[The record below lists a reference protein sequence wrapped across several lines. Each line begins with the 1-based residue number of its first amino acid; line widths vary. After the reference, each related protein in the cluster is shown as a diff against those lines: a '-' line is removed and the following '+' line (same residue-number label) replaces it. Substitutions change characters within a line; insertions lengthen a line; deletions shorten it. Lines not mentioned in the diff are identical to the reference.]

1 MLEQNVREDQG
12 GVVGV
17 IRRLSLATQLVAV
30 QLVLIMAV
38 LLAVSAVSVEQTRAT
53 FERVEGRRVL
63 ALAESLAAN
72 PTVRLKPV
80 DQAGSPLPATV
91 ASLQSTTGVD
101 LAAVVDMHGDIV
113 VSTDPRLDHTT
124 LPWPEALAEPGRA
137 WSGTVSIR
145 GSDFLAAAV
154 PILSNPDQDDLPT
167 RQLGIAIAAQPNLN
181 RWSSLASSAPTLL
194 TYLGAALL
202 LGVVGSLLLA
212 RWIKRQTLGMEP
224 ADMVALAEQRE
235 AIFSGIAE
243 GVLALDTR
251 DQITFVNPLAANLLS
266 LPANSVGQSLDEL
279 GVEGRLRDVLTDT
292 GEHEA
297 DEVVIR
303 AGRVLV
309 LNRMPVVHNGR
320 TIGSVTTLRDR
331 TELAKVESE
340 LGAFRGTTDLLRA
353 QAHEFGNQLHTISG
367 LIEIGDYDEVVSFVD
382 TLVEKRASLDLT
394 IARRVTD
401 RSVAALLLAKSALAA
416 EKKVTLRVSDR
427 TGLSALKSESSF
439 DVATV
444 LGNLIDN
451 GIDAVVT
458 AGKPD
463 PWVGVEIRQSDT
475 SVELI
480 VSDSG
485 PGIDADLA
493 TEVFEHGYTTKAAQG
508 GERGIGLA
516 LTMMICK
523 RRGGEVVARNTPEGA
538 EFVARM
544 NVTPGGATLTASS
557 ERALA

>member
-1 MLEQNVREDQG
+1 MAI
-12 GVVGV
+12 
-17 IRRLSLATQLVAV
+17 IRRPTLATQLVVV
-30 QLVLIMAV
+30 QLILIAAV
-38 LLAVSAVSVEQTRAT
+38 LVAVSAVSVEQTRAT

-80 DQAGSPLPATV
+80 EQAGAPLPATV
-91 ASLQSTTGVD
+91 TTLQSTTGVD
-101 LAAVVDMHGDIV
+101 LAAVADLAGTVV
-113 VSTDPRLDHTT
+113 VSTDPRLHGTT
-124 LPWPEALAEPGRA
+124 IPWPEVLAEPQRSR
-137 WSGTVSIR
+137 SGTVSIR
-145 GSDFLAAAV
+145 GTDFLAAAV
-154 PILSNPDQDDLPT
+154 PILSDPDRDGQPT
-167 RQLGIAIAAQPNLN
+167 RQLGVAIAGQPSLT
-181 RWSSLASSAPTLL
+181 RWASLGSAAPTLL
-194 TYLGAALL
+194 TYLGAAMF

-251 DQITFVNPLAANLLS
+251 NQITFANPLAVALLS
-266 LPANSVGQSLDEL
+266 LPANAVGQNLRDL
-279 GVEGRLRDVLTDT
+279 GIAGRLHDVLTDSGT
-292 GEHEA
+292 HDP

-320 TIGSVTTLRDR
+320 SIGSVTTLRDR
-331 TELAKVESE
+331 TELAEVESE

-367 LIEIGDYDEVVSFVD
+367 LIEIGEYDEVVGFVD

-394 IARRVTD
+394 IARRVQD
-401 RSVAALLLAKSALAA
+401 RSVAALLLAKAALAA
-416 EKKVTLRVSDR
+416 EKKVVLRISDR
-427 TGLSALKSESSF
+427 TGLSPLRNESSF

-458 AGKPD
+458 AGRD
-463 PWVGVEIRQSDT
+463 DRWVGVEIRQSDT
-475 SVELI
+475 SVELT
-480 VSDSG
+480 VTDSG
-485 PGIDADLA
+485 PGIEAELA

-516 LTMMICK
+516 LTLLICK
-523 RRGGEVVARNTPEGA
+523 RRGGEVVARNTPDGA
-538 EFVARM
+538 QFIARM
-544 NVTPGGATLTASS
+544 TVTPGSAAPAGSEDGAP
-557 ERALA
+557 

>member
-1 MLEQNVREDQG
+1 MA
-12 GVVGV
+12 V
-17 IRRLSLATQLVAV
+17 IGRLSLATQLVLV
-30 QLVLIMAV
+30 QLILIAAV
-38 LLAVSAVSVEQTRAT
+38 LLAVSAVSVEQTRAS
-53 FERVEGRRVL
+53 FERAEGRRVL

-72 PTVRLKPV
+72 PTVRLRPV
-80 DQAGSPLPATV
+80 EQAGSPLPATV
-91 ASLQSTTGVD
+91 TRLQSTTGVD
-101 LAAVVDMHGDIV
+101 LAAVADLEGVIV
-113 VSTDPRLDHTT
+113 VSTDPRLTDTR
-124 LPWPEALAEPGRA
+124 LPWPAALADPQRA
-137 WSGTVSIR
+137 WSGTVRIG
-145 GSDFLAAAV
+145 GSNFLTAAV
-154 PILSNPDQDDLPT
+154 PIFSNPDSDGQPT
-167 RQLGIAIAAQPNLN
+167 RQLGIAIAGQPSLS
-181 RWSSLASSAPTLL
+181 RGAALASSAPTLL
-194 TYLGAALL
+194 TYLGAAML

-251 DQITFVNPLAANLLS
+251 NHITFVNPLAAKLLS
-266 LPANSVGQSLDEL
+266 LPANPVGQSLDEL
-279 GVEGRLRDVLTDT
+279 GIVGRLHEVLTDT
-292 GEHEA
+292 GTHEA

-320 TIGSVTTLRDR
+320 SIGSVTTLRDR
-331 TELAKVESE
+331 TELAEVESE

-367 LIEIGDYDEVVSFVD
+367 LIQIGEYDEVVGFVD

-394 IARRVTD
+394 ITRRVQD
-401 RSVAALLLAKSALAA
+401 PAVSALLLAKAALAA

-427 TGLSALKSESSF
+427 TGLSPLKSESSF

-451 GIDAVVT
+451 GIDAVVS
-458 AGKPD
+458 APGED
-463 PWVGVEIRQSDT
+463 AWVGVEIRQSGT
-475 SVELI
+475 SVEL
-480 VSDSG
+480 VVTDSG
-485 PGIDADLA
+485 PGIDANLA

-516 LTMMICK
+516 LTRLICK
-523 RRGGEVVARNTPEGA
+523 RRGGEVVAQNTPHGA
-538 EFVARM
+538 EFIARM
-544 NVTPGGATLTASS
+544 TVTPGSAPVPSSS
-557 ERALA
+557 ETVSA

>member
-1 MLEQNVREDQG
+1 M
-12 GVVGV
+12 GV
-17 IRRLSLATQLVAV
+17 IRRLSLATQLVSV
-30 QLVLIMAV
+30 QLVLIAAV

-63 ALAESLAAN
+63 AFAESLAAN

-101 LAAVVDMHGDIV
+101 LAAVTDVDGVIV
-113 VSTDPRLDHTT
+113 VSTDPRLDRTT
-124 LPWPEALAEPGRA
+124 LPWPQVLTDPHRA
-137 WSGTVSIR
+137 WSGTANIGGTEVV
-145 GSDFLAAAV
+145 AAAV
-154 PILSNPDQDDLPT
+154 PILSNPDQDNRPT
-167 RQLGIAIAAQPNLN
+167 RQLGIAIAAQPNLS
-181 RWSSLASSAPTLL
+181 RSASLATAAPTLL
-194 TYLGAALL
+194 TYLGAAML

-251 DQITFVNPLAANLLS
+251 DQITFVNPLAATLLA
-266 LPANSVGQSLDEL
+266 LPANSVGQSLDDL
-279 GVEGRLRDVLTDT
+279 GIAGRLRDVLTDT
-292 GEHEA
+292 GEHDA

-320 TIGSVTTLRDR
+320 SIGSVTTLRDR
-331 TELAKVESE
+331 TELAKAESE

-382 TLVEKRASLDLT
+382 TLVEKRVSLDLT

-416 EKKVTLRVSDR
+416 EKKVTLRISDR
-427 TGLSALKSESSF
+427 TGLSPLKSESSF

-451 GIDAVVT
+451 GIDA
-458 AGKPD
+458 ALAEGNDD

-475 SVELI
+475 SLELI
-480 VSDSG
+480 VTDSG
-485 PGIDADLA
+485 PGIDAELA

-516 LTMMICK
+516 LTLLICT
-523 RRGGEVVARNTPEGA
+523 RRGGEVVARNTPDGA
-538 EFVARM
+538 EFIARM
-544 NVTPGGATLTASS
+544 TVTPGA
-557 ERALA
+557 ALAASPERSFA

>member
-1 MLEQNVREDQG
+1 M
-12 GVVGV
+12 
-17 IRRLSLATQLVAV
+17 
-30 QLVLIMAV
+30 
-38 LLAVSAVSVEQTRAT
+38 
-53 FERVEGRRVL
+53 L
-63 ALAESLAAN
+63 ALAELLAAN
-72 PTVRLKPV
+72 PTVRLEPV
-80 DQAGSPLPATV
+80 DQAGSALPATV

-101 LAAVVDMHGDIV
+101 LAAVADLQGVIV
-113 VSTDPRLDHTT
+113 VSTDPRLEPHD
-124 LPWPEALAEPGRA
+124 PAWPQVLADPQRA
-137 WSGTVSIR
+137 WSGTVSI
-145 GSDFLAAAV
+145 GSSEVLAAAV
-154 PILSNPDQDDLPT
+154 PILSNPDQDNRPT
-167 RQLGIAIAAQPNLN
+167 RQLGIAIAAQPNLS
-181 RWSSLASSAPTLL
+181 RWASLALSAPTLL
-194 TYLGAALL
+194 TYLGAAML

-243 GVLALDTR
+243 GVLALDMR
-251 DQITFVNPLAANLLS
+251 DQITFVNPLAATLLS
-266 LPANSVGQSLDEL
+266 LPANSVGQSLDDL
-279 GVEGRLRDVLTDT
+279 GIAGRLRDVLTDT
-292 GEHEA
+292 GKHDA

-320 TIGSVTTLRDR
+320 SIGSVTTLRDR

-367 LIEIGDYDEVVSFVD
+367 LIEIGDYDEVVTFVD

-394 IARRVTD
+394 IARRVQD
-401 RSVAALLLAKSALAA
+401 RSVAALLLAKAALAA
-416 EKKVTLRVSDR
+416 EKKVILRISDR
-427 TGLSALKSESSF
+427 TGLTPLRSESSF

-451 GIDAVVT
+451 GIDAVIT
-458 AGKPD
+458 EGIED

-480 VSDSG
+480 VTDSG
-485 PGIDADLA
+485 PGIDAELA

-516 LTMMICK
+516 LTLLICK
-523 RRGGEVVARNTPEGA
+523 RRGGEVVAQNTSDGA

-544 NVTPGGATLTASS
+544 TVTPAAATLTASP
-557 ERALA
+557 EGALA

>member
-1 MLEQNVREDQG
+1 MA
-12 GVVGV
+12 VV
-17 IRRLSLATQLVAV
+17 RRLSLATQLVAV
-30 QLVLIMAV
+30 QLVLIVAV

-63 ALAESLAAN
+63 AFAESLAAN

-91 ASLQSTTGVD
+91 AGLQSVTGVD
-101 LAAVVDMHGDIV
+101 LAAVADLKGVIV
-113 VSTDPRLDHTT
+113 VSTDPRLDRTT
-124 LPWPEALAEPGRA
+124 LPWPQVLAEPERA
-137 WSGTVSIR
+137 WSGTVSIG
-145 GSDFLAAAV
+145 GSEVLAAAV
-154 PILSNPDQDDLPT
+154 PILSNPDQDNQPI
-167 RQLGIAIAAQPNLN
+167 RQLGIAIAAQPNLS
-181 RWSSLASSAPTLL
+181 RWSSLASAAPTLL
-194 TYLGAALL
+194 TYLGAAML
-202 LGVVGSLLLA
+202 LGVIGSLLLA

-251 DQITFVNPLAANLLS
+251 NQITFVNPLAASLLS
-266 LPANSVGQSLDEL
+266 LPVNSVGQSLDDL
-279 GVEGRLRDVLTDT
+279 GIGGRLRDVLTDS
-292 GEHEA
+292 GEHDP

-309 LNRMPVVHNGR
+309 LNRMPVVHNDR
-320 TIGSVTTLRDR
+320 SIGSVTTLRDR
-331 TELAKVESE
+331 TELAKAESE

-367 LIEIGDYDEVVSFVD
+367 LIEIGDYDEVVTFVD

-394 IARRVTD
+394 IARRVQD
-401 RSVAALLLAKSALAA
+401 RSVAALLLAKAALAA

-427 TGLSALKSESSF
+427 TGLSPLKSESSF

-451 GIDAVVT
+451 GIDAVV
-458 AGKPD
+458 AEGKQD

-475 SVELI
+475 SVEL
-480 VSDSG
+480 VVTDSG
-485 PGIDADLA
+485 PGIDAELA
-493 TEVFEHGYTTKAAQG
+493 TEVFEHGFTTKAAQG

-516 LTMMICK
+516 LTLLICK
-523 RRGGEVVARNTPEGA
+523 RRGGEVVAQNTPDGA

-544 NVTPGGATLTASS
+544 TVTPGSSTLAATS
-557 ERALA
+557 ERLMA

>member
-1 MLEQNVREDQG
+1 M
-12 GVVGV
+12 GV

-30 QLVLIMAV
+30 QLVLIAAV

-63 ALAESLAAN
+63 AFAESLAAN

-101 LAAVVDMHGDIV
+101 LAAVADLNGVIV
-113 VSTDPRLDHTT
+113 VSTDPRLDRTT
-124 LPWPEALAEPGRA
+124 LPWPQVLAEPQRA
-137 WSGTVSIR
+137 WSETVSIR
-145 GSDFLAAAV
+145 GSEVLAAAV
-154 PILSNPDQDDLPT
+154 PILSNPDQDNQPT
-167 RQLGIAIAAQPNLN
+167 RQLGIAIAAQPNLS
-181 RWSSLASSAPTLL
+181 RWSSLATAAPTLL
-194 TYLGAALL
+194 TYLGAAML

-251 DQITFVNPLAANLLS
+251 NQITFVNPLAATLLS
-266 LPANSVGQSLDEL
+266 LPANSAGQSLDDL
-279 GVEGRLRDVLTDT
+279 GIGGRLRDVLTDT
-292 GEHEA
+292 GEHDA

-320 TIGSVTTLRDR
+320 SIGSVTTLRDR

-394 IARRVTD
+394 IARRVQD
-401 RSVAALLLAKSALAA
+401 RSVAALLLAKAALAA
-416 EKKVTLRVSDR
+416 EKKVTLRISDR
-427 TGLSALKSESSF
+427 TGLTPLKSESSF

-458 AGKPD
+458 EGKQD

-475 SVELI
+475 SVEL
-480 VSDSG
+480 VVTDSG

-516 LTMMICK
+516 LTLLICK
-523 RRGGEVVARNTPEGA
+523 RRGGEVVARNTPDGA

-544 NVTPGGATLTASS
+544 TVTPGAATLAASS

>member
-1 MLEQNVREDQG
+1 M
-12 GVVGV
+12 GVF
-17 IRRLSLATQLVAV
+17 RRLSLATQLVAV
-30 QLVLIMAV
+30 QLILIAAV

-63 ALAESLAAN
+63 ALAELLAAN
-72 PTVRLKPV
+72 PTVRLEPV
-80 DQAGSPLPATV
+80 DQAGSALPATV
-91 ASLQSTTGVD
+91 ASLQSTTSVD
-101 LAAVVDMHGDIV
+101 LAAVADLKGVIV
-113 VSTDPRLDHTT
+113 VSTDPRLNRTT
-124 LPWPEALAEPGRA
+124 LPWPQALADPQRA
-137 WSGTVSIR
+137 WSGTVSID
-145 GSDFLAAAV
+145 GSEVLAAAV
-154 PILSNPDQDDLPT
+154 PILSNPDHDNRPI
-167 RQLGIAIAAQPNLN
+167 RQLGIAIAAQPNLS
-181 RWSSLASSAPTLL
+181 RLASLASAAPTLL
-194 TYLGAALL
+194 TYLGAAML
-202 LGVVGSLLLA
+202 LGVFGSLLLA

-251 DQITFVNPLAANLLS
+251 DQITFVNPLAATLLS
-266 LPANSVGQSLDEL
+266 LPANSVGQSLDDL
-279 GVEGRLRDVLTDT
+279 GIAGRLRDVLTDT
-292 GEHEA
+292 GEHDA

-320 TIGSVTTLRDR
+320 SIGSVTTLRDR

-367 LIEIGDYDEVVSFVD
+367 LIEIGDYDEVVTFVD

-394 IARRVTD
+394 IARRVQD
-401 RSVAALLLAKSALAA
+401 RSVAALLLAKAALAA
-416 EKKVTLRVSDR
+416 EKKVTLRISDR
-427 TGLSALKSESSF
+427 TGLTPLRSESSF

-458 AGKPD
+458 EGEHD

-480 VSDSG
+480 VTDSG
-485 PGIDADLA
+485 PGIDAELA

-516 LTMMICK
+516 LTLLICK
-523 RRGGEVVARNTPEGA
+523 RRGGEVVAQNTSDGA

-544 NVTPGGATLTASS
+544 TVTPAAATLTASP
-557 ERALA
+557 EGALA

>member
-1 MLEQNVREDQG
+1 MAT
-12 GVVGV
+12 
-17 IRRLSLATQLVAV
+17 IRRLSLATQLVLV
-30 QLVLIMAV
+30 QLILIAAV

-80 DQAGSPLPATV
+80 EQAGAPLPATV
-91 ASLQSTTGVD
+91 TTLQSTTGVD
-101 LAAVVDMHGDIV
+101 LAAVADLAGVVV
-113 VSTDPRLDHTT
+113 VSTDPRLNGTT
-124 LPWPEALAEPGRA
+124 IPWPEVLAEPQRSR
-137 WSGTVSIR
+137 SGTVDIR
-145 GSDFLAAAV
+145 GTEYLTAAV
-154 PILSNPDQDDLPT
+154 PILSNPDQDDRPA
-167 RQLGIAIAAQPNLN
+167 RQLGIAVAAQTSLT
-181 RWSSLASSAPTLL
+181 RWSSLVSAAPTLL
-194 TYLGAALL
+194 TYLGAAMF

-251 DQITFVNPLAANLLS
+251 NQITFVNPLATALLS
-266 LPANSVGQSLDEL
+266 LPADSIGQSLSEL
-279 GVEGRLRDVLTDT
+279 GIGGRLLDVLTDA
-292 GEHEA
+292 GSHGP

-331 TELAKVESE
+331 TELAEVESE

-367 LIEIGDYDEVVSFVD
+367 LIQIGEYDEVVSFVD

-394 IARRVTD
+394 IARRVQD
-401 RSVAALLLAKSALAA
+401 SSVAALLLAKAALAA

-427 TGLSALKSESSF
+427 TGLSSLRTESSF

-458 AGKPD
+458 AGRED
-463 PWVGVEIRQSDT
+463 RWVGVEIRQSGT
-475 SVELI
+475 SVELA
-480 VSDSG
+480 VTDSG
-485 PGIDADLA
+485 PGIDAELA

-516 LTMMICK
+516 LTLLTCR
-523 RRGGEVVARNTPEGA
+523 RRGGEVVARNTADGA
-538 EFVARM
+538 QFIARM
-544 NVTPGGATLTASS
+544 TVSPAPSNTPSPDRAS
-557 ERALA
+557 A

>member
-1 MLEQNVREDQG
+1 M
-12 GVVGV
+12 GV

-101 LAAVVDMHGDIV
+101 LAAVADMHGDIV

-167 RQLGIAIAAQPNLN
+167 RQLGIAIAAQPNLS

-279 GVEGRLRDVLTDT
+279 GIEGRLRDVLTDT

-320 TIGSVTTLRDR
+320 SIGSVTTLRDR

-427 TGLSALKSESSF
+427 TGLSPLKSESSF

-458 AGKPD
+458 EGKHD

-544 NVTPGGATLTASS
+544 NVTPGGATLPASS

>member
-1 MLEQNVREDQG
+1 
-12 GVVGV
+12 
-17 IRRLSLATQLVAV
+17 V
-30 QLVLIMAV
+30 QLVLIAAV

-63 ALAESLAAN
+63 ASAEYLAAN

-80 DQAGSPLPATV
+80 GQAGAPLPPSV

-101 LAAVVDMHGDIV
+101 LAAVADPAGVIV
-113 VSTDPRLDHTT
+113 ASTDPRLERMT
-124 LPWPEALAEPGRA
+124 LPWPEVLAEPQRA
-137 WSGTVSIR
+137 WSGTVTIL
-145 GSDFLAAAV
+145 GAEVVAAAV
-154 PILSNPDQDDLPT
+154 PILSNPDQDNQPT
-167 RQLGIAIAAQPNLN
+167 RQLGIAIAAQPNLS
-181 RWSSLASSAPTLL
+181 RWSSLATAAPTLL
-194 TYLGAALL
+194 TYLGAAML
-202 LGVVGSLLLA
+202 LGIAGSLLLA

-251 DQITFVNPLAANLLS
+251 NQITFVNPLAATLLS
-266 LPANSVGQSLDEL
+266 LPTNSVGQSLDDL
-279 GVEGRLRDVLTDT
+279 GIVGRLHDVLTDS
-292 GEHEA
+292 GEHDP

-320 TIGSVTTLRDR
+320 SIGSVTTLRDR

-367 LIEIGDYDEVVSFVD
+367 LIEIGEYGEVVTFVD
-382 TLVEKRASLDLT
+382 TLVEKRASLDLA
-394 IARRVTD
+394 IARRVQD
-401 RSVAALLLAKSALAA
+401 HSVAALLLAKAALAA
-416 EKKVTLRVSDR
+416 ERKVTLRVSDR
-427 TGLSALKSESSF
+427 TGLSPLRGDSSF

-458 AGKPD
+458 EGKPD

-475 SVELI
+475 SVEL
-480 VSDSG
+480 VVNDSG
-485 PGIDADLA
+485 PGIDAELA
-493 TEVFEHGYTTKAAQG
+493 TEVFEHGFTTKAAQG

-516 LTMMICK
+516 LTLLICK
-523 RRGGEVVARNTPEGA
+523 RRGGEVVAQNTPDGA

-544 NVTPGGATLTASS
+544 TVTPGSATLSANS
-557 ERALA
+557 ERSLA

>member
-1 MLEQNVREDQG
+1 MR
-12 GVVGV
+12 V
-17 IRRLSLATQLVAV
+17 IRRLSLASQLVAV
-30 QLVLIMAV
+30 QLILIAAV

-80 DQAGSPLPATV
+80 AEAGAPLPAVV
-91 ASLQSTTGVD
+91 ATLQSTTGVN
-101 LAAVVDMHGDIV
+101 LAAVAELDGVIV
-113 VSTDPRLDHTT
+113 VSTDPRLDGTL
-124 LPWPEALAEPGRA
+124 LPWPAALAKPQRA
-137 WSGTVSIR
+137 WAGTVRLGGAEVI
-145 GSDFLAAAV
+145 AATV

-167 RQLGIAIAAQPNLN
+167 RQLGIAIAAQPNLS
-181 RWSSLASSAPTLL
+181 RSASLASAAPTLL
-194 TYLGAALL
+194 TYLGAAML
-202 LGVVGSLLLA
+202 LGVAGSLLLA

-243 GVLALDTR
+243 GVLALNPQN
-251 DQITFVNPLAANLLS
+251 QITFVNPLAARLLS
-266 LPANSVGQSLDEL
+266 LPVNSVGQSLEDL
-279 GVEGRLRDVLTDT
+279 GIGGRLRDVLTDT
-292 GEHEA
+292 GEHDR

-320 TIGSVTTLRDR
+320 SIGSVTTLRDR

-367 LIEIGDYDEVVSFVD
+367 LIQIGDYEEVVAFVD
-382 TLVEKRASLDLT
+382 TLVEKRVALDLT
-394 IARRVTD
+394 IARRVQD
-401 RSVAALLLAKSALAA
+401 RSVAALLLAKAALAA

-427 TGLSALKSESSF
+427 TGLSPLKSESSF

-458 AGKPD
+458 GGQLD
-463 PWVGVEIRQSDT
+463 PWVAVEIRQSDA
-475 SVELI
+475 SVEL
-480 VSDSG
+480 VVTDSG
-485 PGIDADLA
+485 PGIDAELA
-493 TEVFEHGYTTKAAQG
+493 MEVFEHGYTTKAAQG

-516 LTMMICK
+516 LTLLICR
-523 RRGGEVVARNTPEGA
+523 RRGGEVVARNTPDGA

-544 NVTPGGATLTASS
+544 TVTPAAALAAPS

>member
-1 MLEQNVREDQG
+1 V
-12 GVVGV
+12 GVV
-17 IRRLSLATQLVAV
+17 RRLSLATQLVAV
-30 QLVLIMAV
+30 QLVLISAV

-80 DQAGSPLPATV
+80 GQAGSPLPATV

-101 LAAVVDMHGDIV
+101 LAAVADLHGVIV
-113 VSTDPRLDHTT
+113 VSTDPLLDNTA
-124 LPWPEALAEPGRA
+124 LAWPEVLAEPHRA
-137 WSGTVSIR
+137 WSGTVVIGDSTM
-145 GSDFLAAAV
+145 LAAAV
-154 PILSNPDQDDLPT
+154 PILSNPDQDNQPT
-167 RQLGIAIAAQPNLN
+167 RQLGIAIAAQPDLS
-181 RWSSLASSAPTLL
+181 RWASLATAAPTLL
-194 TYLGAALL
+194 TYLGAAMV

-235 AIFSGIAE
+235 AIFAGIAE

-251 DQITFVNPLAANLLS
+251 DRITFVNPLASTLLS
-266 LPANSVGQSLDEL
+266 LPVNSVGQSLDDL
-279 GVEGRLRDVLTDT
+279 GIGGRLRDVLTDVS
-292 GEHEA
+292 EHDA

-320 TIGSVTTLRDR
+320 LIGSVTTLRDR

-353 QAHEFGNQLHTISG
+353 QAHEFANQLHTVSG
-367 LIEIGDYDEVVSFVD
+367 LIEIGEYEEVVSFVE

-394 IARRVTD
+394 VARRVQD
-401 RSVAALLLAKSALAA
+401 RSVAALLLAKAALAA
-416 EKKVTLRVSDR
+416 EKRVTLRISDR
-427 TGLSALKSESSF
+427 TGLTPLKSESSF

-451 GIDAVVT
+451 GIDAVE
-458 AGKPD
+458 GQQD

-475 SVELI
+475 TVELI
-480 VSDSG
+480 VTDSG
-485 PGIDADLA
+485 PGIDANLA

-516 LTMMICK
+516 LTTLICK
-523 RRGGEVVARNTPEGA
+523 RRGGEVVAQNNSDGA

-544 NVTPGGATLTASS
+544 TVTPGTAALAASS
-557 ERALA
+557 ERAPA

>member
-1 MLEQNVREDQG
+1 VR
-12 GVVGV
+12 V
-17 IRRLSLATQLVAV
+17 IRRLSLASQLVAV
-30 QLVLIMAV
+30 QLILIAAV

-80 DQAGSPLPATV
+80 AEAGAPLPAVV
-91 ASLQSTTGVD
+91 ATLQSTTGVN
-101 LAAVVDMHGDIV
+101 LAAVAELDGVIV
-113 VSTDPRLDHTT
+113 VSTDPRLDGTL
-124 LPWPEALAEPGRA
+124 LPWPAALANPQRA
-137 WSGTVSIR
+137 WAGTVRLGGAEVI
-145 GSDFLAAAV
+145 AATV

-167 RQLGIAIAAQPNLN
+167 RQLGIAIAAQPNLS
-181 RWSSLASSAPTLL
+181 RSASLASAAPTLL
-194 TYLGAALL
+194 TYLGAAML
-202 LGVVGSLLLA
+202 LGVAGSLLLA

-243 GVLALDTR
+243 GVLALNPQN
-251 DQITFVNPLAANLLS
+251 QITFVNPLAARLLS
-266 LPANSVGQSLDEL
+266 LPVNSVGQSLEDL
-279 GVEGRLRDVLTDT
+279 GIGGRLRDVLTDT
-292 GEHEA
+292 GEHDR

-320 TIGSVTTLRDR
+320 SIGSVTTLRDR

-367 LIEIGDYDEVVSFVD
+367 LIQIGDYEEVVAFVD
-382 TLVEKRASLDLT
+382 TLVEKRVALDLT
-394 IARRVTD
+394 IARRVQD
-401 RSVAALLLAKSALAA
+401 RSVAALLLAKAALAA

-427 TGLSALKSESSF
+427 TGLSPLKSESSF

-458 AGKPD
+458 GGQLD
-463 PWVGVEIRQSDT
+463 PWVAVEIRQSDA
-475 SVELI
+475 SVEL
-480 VSDSG
+480 VVTDSG
-485 PGIDADLA
+485 PGIDAELA
-493 TEVFEHGYTTKAAQG
+493 MEVFEHGYTTKAAQG

-516 LTMMICK
+516 LTLLICR
-523 RRGGEVVARNTPEGA
+523 RRGGEVVARNTPDGA

-544 NVTPGGATLTASS
+544 TVTPAAALAAPS
-557 ERALA
+557 ERGLA

>member
-1 MLEQNVREDQG
+1 M
-12 GVVGV
+12 GVF
-17 IRRLSLATQLVAV
+17 RRLSLATQLVAV
-30 QLVLIMAV
+30 QLVLIAAV

-63 ALAESLAAN
+63 ASAEYLAAN

-80 DQAGSPLPATV
+80 GQAGAPLPPSV

-101 LAAVVDMHGDIV
+101 LAAVADRAGVIV
-113 VSTDPRLDHTT
+113 ASTDPRLERMT
-124 LPWPEALAEPGRA
+124 LPWPEVLAEPQRA
-137 WSGTVSIR
+137 WSGTVSI
-145 GSDFLAAAV
+145 GGAEVLAAAV
-154 PILSNPDQDDLPT
+154 PILSNPDQDNQPT
-167 RQLGIAIAAQPNLN
+167 RQLGIAIAAQPILS
-181 RWSSLASSAPTLL
+181 RWSSLATAAPTLL
-194 TYLGAALL
+194 TYLGAAML
-202 LGVVGSLLLA
+202 LGIAGSLLLA

-235 AIFSGIAE
+235 AIFTGIAE

-251 DQITFVNPLAANLLS
+251 NQITFVNPLAATLLS
-266 LPANSVGQSLDEL
+266 LPTNSVGQSLDDL
-279 GVEGRLRDVLTDT
+279 GIVGRLHDVLTDS
-292 GEHEA
+292 GEHDP

-320 TIGSVTTLRDR
+320 SIGSVTTLRDR

-367 LIEIGDYDEVVSFVD
+367 LIEIGEYGEVVTFVD
-382 TLVEKRASLDLT
+382 TLVEKRASLDLA
-394 IARRVTD
+394 IARRVQD
-401 RSVAALLLAKSALAA
+401 HSVAALLLAKAALAA
-416 EKKVTLRVSDR
+416 ERKVTLRVSDR
-427 TGLSALKSESSF
+427 TGLSPLKSDSSF

-458 AGKPD
+458 EGKQD
-463 PWVGVEIRQSDT
+463 PWVSVEIRQSDT

-480 VSDSG
+480 VTDSG
-485 PGIDADLA
+485 PGIEAELA

-516 LTMMICK
+516 LTLLICK
-523 RRGGEVVARNTPEGA
+523 RRGGEVVARNTPDGA

-544 NVTPGGATLTASS
+544 TVTPASVALASNS
-557 ERALA
+557 ERALT

>member
-1 MLEQNVREDQG
+1 
-12 GVVGV
+12 VGA
-17 IRRLSLATQLVAV
+17 IRRLTLATQLVLV
-30 QLVLIMAV
+30 QLILIAAV
-38 LLAVSAVSVEQTRAT
+38 LVAVSAVSVEQTRAT

-80 DQAGSPLPATV
+80 GEAGSPLPATV

-101 LAAVVDMHGDIV
+101 LAAVADLRGTIV
-113 VSTDPRLDHTT
+113 VSTDPRLEATT
-124 LPWPEALAEPGRA
+124 LPWPEMLAEPQRS
-137 WSGTVSIR
+137 WSGSVAIR
-145 GSDFLAAAV
+145 GSDFLTAAV
-154 PILSNPDQDDLPT
+154 PILSNPDQDGQPT
-167 RQLGIAIAAQPNLN
+167 RQLGISIAAQPSPS
-181 RWSSLASSAPTLL
+181 RWSSLVSAAPTLL
-194 TYLGAALL
+194 TYLGAAMV

-251 DQITFVNPLAANLLS
+251 NQVTFVNPLATNLLS
-266 LPANSVGQSLDEL
+266 LPANSVGQSLSDL
-279 GVEGRLRDVLTDT
+279 GIGGRLRDVLTDT
-292 GEHEA
+292 GDHEA

-309 LNRMPVVHNGR
+309 LNRMPVVHQGR
-320 TIGSVTTLRDR
+320 SIGSVTTLRDR
-331 TELAKVESE
+331 TELAEVESE

-367 LIEIGDYDEVVSFVD
+367 LIQIGEYEEVVGFVD
-382 TLVEKRASLDLT
+382 TLVQKRASLDLT
-394 IARRVTD
+394 IARRVQD
-401 RSVAALLLAKSALAA
+401 RSVAALLLAKAALAA
-416 EKKVTLRVSDR
+416 ERKVALRISDR
-427 TGLSALKSESSF
+427 TGLSPLRSESSF

-451 GIDAVVT
+451 GIDAVV
-458 AGKPD
+458 AEGEED
-463 PWVGVEIRQSDT
+463 PWVAVEIRQSGT
-475 SVELI
+475 SVEL
-480 VSDSG
+480 VVTDSG
-485 PGIDADLA
+485 PGIATKLA

-516 LTMMICK
+516 LTMLICK
-523 RRGGEVVARNTPEGA
+523 RRGGEVVAQNTSDGA
-538 EFVARM
+538 RFIARM
-544 NVTPGGATLTASS
+544 TVTPGTALLAPGA

>member
-1 MLEQNVREDQG
+1 M
-12 GVVGV
+12 GVF
-17 IRRLSLATQLVAV
+17 RRLSLATQLVAV
-30 QLVLIMAV
+30 QLVLIAAV

-63 ALAESLAAN
+63 AAAEYLAAN

-80 DQAGSPLPATV
+80 GQAGAPLPPSV

-101 LAAVVDMHGDIV
+101 LAAVADRAGVIV
-113 VSTDPRLDHTT
+113 VSTDPRLERMT
-124 LPWPEALAEPGRA
+124 LPWPEVLAEPQRA
-137 WSGTVSIR
+137 WSGTVTIR
-145 GSDFLAAAV
+145 GAEVVAAAV
-154 PILSNPDQDDLPT
+154 PILSNPDQDNQPT
-167 RQLGIAIAAQPNLN
+167 RQLGIAIAAQPNLS
-181 RWSSLASSAPTLL
+181 RWSSLATAAPTLL
-194 TYLGAALL
+194 TYLGAAML
-202 LGVVGSLLLA
+202 LGIAGSLLLA

-235 AIFSGIAE
+235 AIFTGIAE

-251 DQITFVNPLAANLLS
+251 NQITFVNPLAASLLS
-266 LPANSVGQSLDEL
+266 LPTNSVGQSLDDL
-279 GVEGRLRDVLTDT
+279 GIVGRLHDVLTDS
-292 GEHEA
+292 GEHDP

-320 TIGSVTTLRDR
+320 SIGSVTTLRDR

-367 LIEIGDYDEVVSFVD
+367 LIEIGEYGEVVTFVD
-382 TLVEKRASLDLT
+382 TLVEKRASLDLA
-394 IARRVTD
+394 IARRVQD
-401 RSVAALLLAKSALAA
+401 HSVAALLLAKAALAA
-416 EKKVTLRVSDR
+416 ERKVTLRVSDR
-427 TGLSALKSESSF
+427 TGLSPLKSDSSF

-458 AGKPD
+458 EGKQD
-463 PWVGVEIRQSDT
+463 PWVSVEIRQSDT

-480 VSDSG
+480 VTDSG
-485 PGIDADLA
+485 PGIEAELA

-516 LTMMICK
+516 LTLLICK
-523 RRGGEVVARNTPEGA
+523 RRGGEVVARNTPDGA

-544 NVTPGGATLTASS
+544 TVTPASAALASNS
-557 ERALA
+557 ERALT

>member
-1 MLEQNVREDQG
+1 M
-12 GVVGV
+12 GV
-17 IRRLSLATQLVAV
+17 IRRLSLASQLVLV
-30 QLVLIMAV
+30 QLVLIAAV

-72 PTVRLKPV
+72 PIVRLKPV
-80 DQAGSPLPATV
+80 EQAGAPLSATV

-101 LAAVVDMHGDIV
+101 LAAVADVAGVIV
-113 VSTDPRLDHTT
+113 ESTDPRLDGTT
-124 LPWPEALAEPGRA
+124 LPWPEVLADPQRA
-137 WSGTVSIR
+137 WAGAVTVR
-145 GSDFLAAAV
+145 DTEVLAAAV
-154 PILSNPDQDDLPT
+154 PILSNPDRDNQPT
-167 RQLGIAIAAQPNLN
+167 RQLGIAIAAQPNLS
-181 RWSSLASSAPTLL
+181 RWSSLATAAPTLL
-194 TYLGAALL
+194 TYLGAAML
-202 LGVVGSLLLA
+202 LGVAGSLLLA

-251 DQITFVNPLAANLLS
+251 DQITFVNPLAASLLS
-266 LPANSVGQSLDEL
+266 LPTNSVGQSLSDL
-279 GVEGRLRDVLTDT
+279 GIVGRLRDVLTDT
-292 GEHEA
+292 GEHDP

-320 TIGSVTTLRDR
+320 SIGSVTTLRDR

-367 LIEIGDYDEVVSFVD
+367 LIEIGDYDEVVTFVD

-394 IARRVTD
+394 IARRVQD
-401 RSVAALLLAKSALAA
+401 RSVAALLLAKAAFAA

-427 TGLSALKSESSF
+427 TGLSPLKSDSSF

-451 GIDAVVT
+451 GIDAAVT
-458 AGKPD
+458 EGKQD

-475 SVELI
+475 SVEL
-480 VSDSG
+480 VVTDSG
-485 PGIDADLA
+485 PGIDAELA

-516 LTMMICK
+516 LTLLICK
-523 RRGGEVVARNTPEGA
+523 RRGGEVVAQNTPDGA

-544 NVTPGGATLTASS
+544 TVTPGAVTLAASA